1 MKSNFASTLAFL
13 PLLAIVS
20 AFEVSDVYKKTLGN
34 SDCTRISLTEG
45 HNLHATCI
53 NPGYGTPYDFDL
65 DLNGCFAN
73 YLGTL
78 NRVTNGKGGF
88 AGSCSSCHLSGTKL
102 ICECS
107 AGRGRG
113 TKHNEVELADWNVI
127 QVKEGCLTCGS
138 TAGIEKR
145 AAGKNARF
153 FIV

>member
-1 MKSNFASTLAFL
+1 MKPTFASTLAFL
-13 PLLAIVS
+13 PILTIVS

-34 SDCTRISLTEG
+34 SDCSRISLTKG
-45 HNLHATCI
+45 HILHATCI
-53 NPGYGTPYDFDL
+53 NPGYGTLYDFNL

-78 NRVTNGKGGF
+78 NHVTNGGF
-88 AGSCSSCHLSGTKL
+88 AASCSSCHVSGTKL
-102 ICECS
+102 VCECS

-127 QVKEGCLTCGS
+127 QVNDESLTCGS

-145 AAGKNARF
+145 AAGAQARF
-153 FIV
+153 FVA